1 MGRWLEDSLAV
12 LDCVTEASRK
22 QILIGSSMGT
32 WLAIL
37 AGINRPERVAGILGI
52 ASAPD
57 YTALLK
63 EQIGENEDWSKQ
75 LYELGY
81 VDVPTIYDRRG
92 YYRLHEEL
100 IVEGVVEEIVFSV
113 PATFG
118 VVVDLRGAQPDLL
131 EEGGESVGSTV
142 SAREQ
147 DEDRGRSARRARRAA
162 SSQIE
167 SLW

>member
-81 VDVPTIYDRRG
+81 VDVPTIYD
-92 YYRLHEEL
+92 
-100 IVEGVVEEIVFSV
+100 
-113 PATFG
+113 
-118 VVVDLRGAQPDLL
+118 
-131 EEGGESVGSTV
+131 
-142 SAREQ
+142 
-147 DEDRGRSARRARRAA
+147 
-162 SSQIE
+162 
-167 SLW
+167 